1 MDNLLFDFNSSFYW
15 RFHQLLRVIY
25 RTKEY
30 RSQLNTLS
38 EHLKF
43 AKFRTFFFMTMSLLI
58 TFLMNLIAV
67 ALKLLL
73 HSIWL
78 LGVLKLRKEFKKLNL
93 IHYLSIRQRVFDV
106 FNYVK
111 RVVWGIENC
120 NLGEFFEE
128 NNHFL
133 LLYQLSVIH
142 KLVLESM
149 HVTEISHWL
158 LKSSW
163 SF

>member
-1 MDNLLFDFNSSFYW
+1 
-15 RFHQLLRVIY
+15 
-25 RTKEY
+25 
-30 RSQLNTLS
+30 
-38 EHLKF
+38 
-43 AKFRTFFFMTMSLLI
+43 MTMSLLI

-111 RVVWGIENC
+111 RVV
-120 NLGEFFEE
+120 
-128 NNHFL
+128 
-133 LLYQLSVIH
+133 
-142 KLVLESM
+142 
-149 HVTEISHWL
+149 
-158 LKSSW
+158 
-163 SF
+163 